1 VPTPM
6 FDSVSTL
13 QRLVDAWP
21 ENSSGGGRSITV
33 GLVGRGIQ
41 ASRSPIM
48 HEREGARLG
57 IRYRYVLID
66 FDQLGLP
73 DQALGDVVAAAER
86 LGFAG
91 LNITYPFKQAIIP
104 SLTGLADVSGL
115 IGAVNTVV
123 FSSGQRIGHNTDSGG
138 FADSFAA
145 TMADCSLGYV
155 LQLGAGGAGMAVGHA
170 LLTLGAIELLVFD
183 IDRQRAQHL
192 AKILQDW
199 SGRRVEALPSP
210 DSGIDRADGIV
221 NTTPVGMTKHPGL
234 PLRAE
239 LLSPRHWVAEVV
251 YFPPETELIR
261 HARALG
267 CRTMT
272 GTGMA
277 IQQAVLSFEL
287 FAGVSADRAAMSEH
301 FEAAA

>member
-6 FDSVSTL
+6 FDSVNTL

-123 FSSGQRIGHNTDSGG
+123 FSSGERVGHNTDSGG

-145 TMADCSLGYV
+145 NMADCSLGCV

-261 HARALG
+261 HAQALG

>member
-1 VPTPM
+1 MPTPM
-6 FDSVSTL
+6 FDSVNTL

-123 FSSGQRIGHNTDSGG
+123 FSSGERIGHNTDSGG

-145 TMADCSLGYV
+145 NMADCSLGCV

-261 HARALG
+261 HAQALG